1 MTSRQQ
7 QILKIVEDHHPISGE
22 LIAERLN
29 STRPAIR
36 ADLAMLVML
45 NYLEAKPKVG
55 YTLGRASERRKSAD
69 MERLLE
75 MKVRDYQSA
84 PVVIRETTNVGDA
97 VVALFLE
104 DVGTLFVTDDKDA
117 LTGVVSRK
125 DLLRV
130 TLGNASAAAMP
141 IGLVMTRQPNIHT
154 VAPEDT
160 LLAAA
165 SKMIQHEVD
174 SLPVVSAS
182 ASADDPH
189 KVEVVGRITKTTITK
204 ALLELALGN

>member
-1 MTSRQQ
+1 M
-7 QILKIVEDHHPISGE
+7 KIVEEHHPISGE

-29 STRPAIR
+29 STRPVIR
-36 ADLAMLVML
+36 SDLAMLVML

-55 YTLGRASERRKSAD
+55 YTLGSASAQKKSAD

-84 PVVIRETTNVGDA
+84 PVVIRETSNVGDA

-104 DVGTLFVTDDKDA
+104 DVGTLFVTDDNGE

-130 TLGNASAAAMP
+130 TLGNASASAMP
-141 IGLVMTRQPNIHT
+141 IGLVMTRQPNLHT

-165 SKMIQHEVD
+165 SKMIHHEVD
-174 SLPVVSAS
+174 SLPVVNAGDGSEA
-182 ASADDPH
+182 PG